1 MEAVHAVP
9 RSFSVEKGSHS
20 LPSSHNS
27 NKISAMPPLRVLKRD
42 IHNRNAA
49 QKLDSQDRLELVLTA
64 VRLGI
69 ISRPCA
75 AYAALQ
81 EAA

>member
-1 MEAVHAVP
+1 
-9 RSFSVEKGSHS
+9 
-20 LPSSHNS
+20 
-27 NKISAMPPLRVLKRD
+27 MPPLRVLKRD

>member
-1 MEAVHAVP
+1 LKAVHAVSRP
-9 RSFSVEKGSHS
+9 FSVEKGPQSF
-20 LPSSHNS
+20 LSSYNS
-27 NKISAMPPLRVLKRD
+27 NKTPATPPLRLLKRD

-49 QKLDSQDRLELVLTA
+49 QKLDPQNRLELVLTA

-69 ISRPCA
+69 IPHPCA
-75 AYAALQ
+75 AHAALQ